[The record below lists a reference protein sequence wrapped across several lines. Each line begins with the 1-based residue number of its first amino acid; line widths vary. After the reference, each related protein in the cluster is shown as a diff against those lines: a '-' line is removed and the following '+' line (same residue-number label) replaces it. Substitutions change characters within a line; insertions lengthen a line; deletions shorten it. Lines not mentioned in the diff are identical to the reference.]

1 MKNKF
6 LILAAVSTAIAAAVF
21 GGRQWHAARRTQ
33 AAAQALA
40 QADQWDP
47 AARRAA
53 HVMVERYGPPQET
66 SASELRWNG
75 PPPWKRIV
83 VQDEPQEPLEEVVT
97 YPVTEK
103 TLAALNRFPHGL
115 SVYAAE
121 GALGA
126 SSDREYVNL
135 LSLNLADEIATGKI
149 TPEEANRYF
158 VRTVRLREA
167 GKSSPYT
174 ERLLFKN
181 DNHIEPDNTFP
192 IP

>member
-1 MKNKF
+1 MTMKRAV
-6 LILAAVSTAIAAAVF
+6 AASAVLLAAAVV
-21 GGRQWHAARRTQ
+21 GSRHWLAARRAQ
-33 AAAQALA
+33 AAVLALA
-40 QADQWDP
+40 QADQWEP

-66 SASELRWNG
+66 SPYELRWNG
-75 PPPWKRIV
+75 PPPWKRIL
-83 VQDEPQEPLEEVVT
+83 VQNEPQDPLEEVVA
-97 YPVTEK
+97 YAVPEK
-103 TLAALNRFPHGL
+103 ALAALNRFPHGL

-126 SSDREYVNL
+126 SSDREYANL

-149 TPEEANRYF
+149 TPEEGNRF
-158 VRTVRLREA
+158 FISTLRLREA

-181 DNHIEPDNTFP
+181 NNHIEPDNSFP